1 MTQKYEMTIGGKR
14 ITADSYTDILN
25 PANTDEV
32 VGQAPVGTSK
42 HLDQAIAAARKA
54 FESWRHSSE
63 EERAEACQAIA
74 KVVTDNAEEL
84 AVLLTKEQG
93 KPLGGLGSNFEL
105 GGCGGWAGF
114 TASLSLPDKVLED
127 SEEKK
132 VIMKR

>member
-1 MTQKYEMTIGGKR
+1 MTQKYEMTIGGKK

-63 EERAEACQAIA
+63 
-74 KVVTDNAEEL
+74 K
-84 AVLLTKEQG
+84 
-93 KPLGGLGSNFEL
+93 
-105 GGCGGWAGF
+105 
-114 TASLSLPDKVLED
+114 
-127 SEEKK
+127 
-132 VIMKR
+132 